1 MDSPNISQQRRKDK
15 HYVSLYIKEGAVRYM
30 HKRLAM
36 YRIST
41 DKIHE
46 KLKRNVTSRPEEQ
59 GTGELG

>member
-15 HYVSLYIKEGAVRYM
+15 HYVSLYIKEGAGRYM

-46 KLKRNVTSRPEEQ
+46 KLKRNVTSRPEE
-59 GTGELG
+59 